1 VDKEDEDDED
11 ELDEDEDELVL
22 VVLAGGGLAW
32 VADLGTAVHLFPLSV
47 VTNVP
52 LLGMLG
58 LVDMVAIF
66 GSLVY
71 GPCVLGDSSRK
82 IRTKT

>member
-1 VDKEDEDDED
+1 MATTGSGELDEEDEDED
-11 ELDEDEDELVL
+11 ELDEDEDEDELVL

-52 LLGMLG
+52 SVGKLG
-58 LVDMVAIF
+58 LVDMVMIF
-66 GSLVY
+66 GSPVCGRL
-71 GPCVLGDSSRK
+71 
-82 IRTKT
+82 